1 MSYFDKETFATVDA
15 LNIGRI
21 HCMQEGWDD
30 ALVSFMQSGGFS
42 PSSKVPTIRIP
53 SLILWGRQDK
63 VLDPKEFVPKFMEA
77 LPDARLVWIEN
88 CGHVPHLEQPEQT
101 SASIS
106 EFVQSLSTS
115 PNGVAKVGSTQ
126 SPFNPNLILPLAGI
140 SALAAFAADF
150 LPVH

>member
-1 MSYFDKETFATVDA
+1 MSYFDKEAFATEDA

-42 PSSKVPTIRIP
+42 PSAKVPTIRVP

-106 EFVQSLSTS
+106 EFVQSLSS
-115 PNGVAKVGSTQ
+115 KGGAKVESSKT
-126 SPFNPNLILPLAGI
+126 SFDPNLILPLAGI